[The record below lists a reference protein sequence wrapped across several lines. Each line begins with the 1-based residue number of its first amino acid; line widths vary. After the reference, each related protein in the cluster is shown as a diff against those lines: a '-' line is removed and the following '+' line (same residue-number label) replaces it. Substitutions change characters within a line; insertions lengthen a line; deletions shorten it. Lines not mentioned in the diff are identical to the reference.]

1 MFHFRYKKLFDI
13 RFRHPYY
20 TQPNNPGN
28 RRSADFDF
36 VPTASTAD
44 LIRKY
49 DLRLGKEKGRLEIL
63 QRQDFTIQGQWEDS
77 TPLEEIIHLFFMIRV
92 TSDIMKITDLKGL
105 PEQYWLSNMDTN
117 GDAIDFLTTNQ
128 QGLSAGDI
136 LKSTVTS
143 KSLQLSFTKGQY
155 SQFEIS
161 RFEGKLPG
169 GQSPWKAFSTL
180 QIDPEEESRTILFP
194 SPGRYKI
201 TKTKDDSS
209 KEETEY
215 LFDDTLANS
224 GTYFGILHLQLDA
237 NNKALKEYRINLPQK
252 SNFWRYAIIVEEA
265 DINDYIDNNGNPIFY
280 VKYDNAGASNYPV
293 SNSITF
299 SLNSNQSMFPAPS
312 FAPRSIFLFESND
325 KIPLFEGTPP
335 KIILEIGT
343 QNNTNHRKIP
353 LPVPNRQSVNSTI
366 FYNIKN

>member
-1 MFHFRYKKLFDI
+1 MFHFSYNKLFDI

-36 VPTASTAD
+36 VPTASTSD
-44 LIRKY
+44 LMRKY
-49 DLRLGKEKGRLEIL
+49 DLRLGREKGRLEIL
-63 QRQDFTIQGQWEDS
+63 QRQDFTIQGQWEVT
-77 TPLEEIIHLFFMIRV
+77 TPFEEIIHLFFMIRV
-92 TSDIMKITDLKGL
+92 TSDIMKITDLNGL
-105 PEQYWLSNMDTN
+105 PEQYWLSNMDIN

-143 KSLQLSFTKGQY
+143 KSLQLRFTKGQY
-155 SQFEIS
+155 SQFEIN

-180 QIDPEEESRTILFP
+180 QIDPKEESRTILFP

-201 TKTKDDSS
+201 TKTKADSL

-224 GTYFGILHLQLDA
+224 GSYFGILHLQLDA
-237 NNKALKEYRINLPQK
+237 NTNSLKEYSINLPPK
-252 SNFWRYAIIVEEA
+252 SNFWRYAIIVEAA
-265 DINDYIDNNGNPIFY
+265 DIAKYIAGNGNPLFSI
-280 VKYDNAGASNYPV
+280 KYEQGEASPPFPAAT
-293 SNSITF
+293 TF
-299 SLNSNQSMFPAPS
+299 SLDNSNQGVFPADS
-312 FAPRSIFLFESND
+312 FAPRRIFFFESVVPMPLSEGSLPKVTL
-325 KIPLFEGTPP
+325 KIDTP
-335 KIILEIGT
+335 T
-343 QNNTNHRKIP
+343 MDRKIP

>member
-1 MFHFRYKKLFDI
+1 MFRFRYKKLFDI

-28 RRSADFDF
+28 RRSVDFDF

-44 LIRKY
+44 LLRMY
-49 DLRLGKEKGRLEIL
+49 DLRLGKEKGQLELL
-63 QRQDFTIQGQWEDS
+63 QRQDFIQGQWEDS

-105 PEQYWLSNMDTN
+105 PEQYWLSNMDAN
-117 GDAIDFLTTNQ
+117 GDERGFLTTNQ

-169 GQSPWKAFSTL
+169 GLSPWKAFSTL
-180 QIDPEEESRTILFP
+180 QIDPNEESRTILFP
-194 SPGRYKI
+194 SPGRYKV
-201 TKTKDDSS
+201 TKTKTGSPN
-209 KEETEY
+209 EETEY
-215 LFDDTLANS
+215 LIDDTLANS
-224 GTYFGILHLQLDA
+224 GSYFGILHLQLDA
-237 NNKALKEYRINLPQK
+237 SNNALKEYTINLTPK
-252 SNFWRYAIIVEEA
+252 SVTWRYAIVVEKA
-265 DINDYIDNNGNPIFY
+265 VIDDYIDNNGNPLFS

-299 SLNSNQSMFPAPS
+299 SLNTNQNMFPAAS
-312 FAPRSIFLFESND
+312 FAPRRIFVFDSNN
-325 KIPLFEGTPP
+325 KIPLSEGTPP

-343 QNNTNHRKIP
+343 QNNTDHRKIP
-353 LPVPNRQSVNSTI
+353 LPLPNRQNVNSTI